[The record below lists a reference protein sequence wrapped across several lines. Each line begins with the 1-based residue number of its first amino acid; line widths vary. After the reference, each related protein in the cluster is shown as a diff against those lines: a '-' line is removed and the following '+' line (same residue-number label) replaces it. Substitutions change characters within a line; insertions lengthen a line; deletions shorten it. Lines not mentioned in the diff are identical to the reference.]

1 MRTNIDID
9 DRLMAQAMSASGKK
23 TKRET
28 VEEALNLLVRS
39 RRSADAMRA
48 IRGKIEWEGDL
59 DAMRSDR

>member
-9 DRLMAQAMSASGKK
+9 DHLMAQAMTASGKK
-23 TKRET
+23 TKKET

-48 IRGKIEWEGDL
+48 IRGKMEWEGDL
-59 DAMRSDR
+59 DAMRRER